1 MTYTNKDRII
11 TIKYFLNNKGLDVPR
26 GIDKM
31 QKNALNA
38 IILEQEIDMEEM
50 LPLAKGTYVK
60 RENKNLIVKSK
71 VETLT
76 QRERDMFNVEIEKVV
91 KRQLNMFG
99 NKPELMK
106 TLIED
111 TKKNLNKFIVK
122 QKLQDKL
129 NDIIEKRPKPKWKQM
144 NVIYEPRIRKVRIP
158 YDWDEEEVWINTEDD
173 AIIYQGEE
181 ADESTGARY
190 MQNLSDDSVSGIDVK
205 ELKFVP
211 HEKEWDQ
218 IVDTDDQSETSSVTY
233 ESEGSKI

>member
-76 QRERDMFNVEIEKVV
+76 QKERDMFNDEIEKVV

-218 IVDTDDQSETSSVTY
+218 IVDTDDESETSSVTY

>member
-76 QRERDMFNVEIEKVV
+76 QKERDMFNDEIEKVV

-99 NKPELMK
+99 NNPLVTN

-111 TKKNLNKFIVK
+111 TKKNLTKFIVK
-122 QKLQDKL
+122 NKFQDKL
-129 NDIIEKRPKPKWKQM
+129 NDIIEKRPKPKWKQLEAT
-144 NVIYEPRIRKVRIP
+144 YEPAISVWRIP
-158 YDWDEEEVWINTEDD
+158 YEWDEKDIDCDGDKVYYKGEEVDVKQVEKDSECVMTMNRFKIVPYDHVYERIDS
-173 AIIYQGEE
+173 E
-181 ADESTGARY
+181 DES
-190 MQNLSDDSVSGIDVK
+190 D
-205 ELKFVP
+205 
-211 HEKEWDQ
+211 
-218 IVDTDDQSETSSVTY
+218 TSSVTY